1 MGDCRSAVVGNRYLL
16 FLNARSPLMKPVFV
30 YLIALLLLTACAT
43 NQQGQNRSRGP
54 GWYTVKLSD
63 TLYSIAWRYGLE
75 SQQLANWNQIGL
87 NEPIYP
93 GQRLRLV
100 KPHNQSTP
108 ASSTRAV
115 VKKNSS
121 QPAWS
126 TVSSSKTAQANS
138 SRQTSLPNPGKWIWP
153 TVGKP
158 LNTFL
163 ASRLDRRGIDIAGKQ
178 GQAVLAVADGKV
190 VYSGN
195 GLAGYGNLV
204 IIKHSETYLSAYA
217 YCEQRLVEEGMS
229 VKAGK
234 KVATMGSKDNI
245 AKLHFEIRRN
255 GKPVDPLKYLPRQ

>member
-1 MGDCRSAVVGNRYLL
+1 MRPFFVFLL
-16 FLNARSPLMKPVFV
+16 A
-30 YLIALLLLTACAT
+30 ALLLTACAT
-43 NQQGQNRSRGP
+43 NQQGHNGLRGP

-63 TLYSIAWRYGLE
+63 TLYSIAWRYGLD

-93 GQRLRLV
+93 GQRLRLL
-100 KPHNQSTP
+100 KPHNQATP
-108 ASSTRAV
+108 AISTGAV
-115 VKKNSS
+115 VEATVNKPSS
-121 QPAWS
+121 SA
-126 TVSSSKTAQANS
+126 VSSSKPAQGNS
-138 SRQTSLPNPGKWIWP
+138 SQQAALADPGKWIWP

-178 GQAVLAVADGKV
+178 GQAVLAVAAGKV

-195 GLAGYGNLV
+195 GLAGYGNLI

-245 AKLHFEIRRN
+245 AQLHFEIRRN